1 MTYDRDLR
9 RLRWGIAALFLLNL
23 AALVVLVHQHLWI
36 QAAAAGVWTTT
47 CAGWLLTIRCQQL
60 SRDWARI
67 YEAGLRDL
75 KRQIERGYLDE

>member
-1 MTYDRDLR
+1 MIYDRDLR
-9 RLRWGIAALFLLNL
+9 RLRWGIAALFLLNFGAL
-23 AALVVLVHQHLWI
+23 ATLVYQRLWI

-67 YEAGLRDL
+67 YEAGLREL
-75 KRQIERGYLDE
+75 KRQIERGLFDD